1 MHEAGIVGISDGDE
15 FTDSAAF
22 LRNVMKY
29 SKMFDLPVITH
40 CEDRGLSGVGVMNEG
55 YTASC
60 LGLSGMPREAEE
72 IIVARNLIL
81 AEHSGARLHVTHVS
95 TKGSVQLIREAK
107 KRGVTV
113 TCDTSPHYFLLT
125 EEAIGEYDAL
135 AKVNPPLRTRE
146 DAEAIIKGIADGTI
160 DVIATGHSPTNLTDK
175 HKEFDN
181 AVYGISSM
189 ETTFALC
196 YTHLV
201 ATGVISAEKLVEMM
215 SKKPSEILRLYNK
228 GCIAEGKDADLIVVD
243 TKECYRIDP
252 EHFASKA
259 KFSPFAEQEV
269 RGKVLYTM
277 VSGKMLT

>member
-1 MHEAGIVGISDGDE
+1 
-15 FTDSAAF
+15 
-22 LRNVMKY
+22 
-29 SKMFDLPVITH
+29 
-40 CEDRGLSGVGVMNEG
+40 MNEG
-55 YTASC
+55 FTASC
-60 LGLSGMPREAEE
+60 LGLMGMPREAEE
-72 IIVARNLIL
+72 VIVARNLIL
-81 AEHSGARLHVTHVS
+81 AEHTGARLHITHVS

-125 EEAIGEYDAL
+125 EEAIGDYDAL

-146 DAEAIIKGIADGTI
+146 DVEALIAGIADGTI

-175 HKEFDN
+175 HREFGN
-181 AVYGISSM
+181 AVYGISSL

-196 YTHLV
+196 YTFLV
-201 ATGVISAEKLVEMM
+201 ETGVISAEKLVALA
-215 SKKPSEILRLYNK
+215 SKKPAEILRLYNK
-228 GCIAEGKDADLIVVD
+228 GSISEGKDADLIVVD

-277 VSGKMLT
+277 VGGKMLT